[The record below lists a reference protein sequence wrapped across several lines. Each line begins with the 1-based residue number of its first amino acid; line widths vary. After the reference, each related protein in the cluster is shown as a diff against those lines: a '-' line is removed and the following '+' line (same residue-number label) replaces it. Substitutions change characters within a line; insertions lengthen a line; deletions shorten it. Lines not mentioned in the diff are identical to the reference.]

1 MNQLTAHSITPL
13 LSALPE
19 EQLRVLYAEIGKKL
33 DKSKKPVKP
42 KKQKKTTRESIAE
55 QLGEE
60 WLEGNEEMM
69 ISQIMHGS

>member
-1 MNQLTAHSITPL
+1 MSQLTAQSITPL

-19 EQLRVLYAEIGKKL
+19 EQLQVLYAEIGKKL
-33 DKSKKPVKP
+33 AKSKKPLKP
-42 KKQKKTTRESIAE
+42 LKKKKTIQERIAE